1 VPGTRRPGPG
11 PAEPGEGRRGS
22 GPAPAVAGEE
32 EGPPRGR
39 LGIDPRFR
47 QRLIDVKREA
57 GRRRLR
63 WLIVGTAGLTA
74 VALAVGI
81 VWSPAFAV
89 RHVVVLGGEH
99 TRPALVLAAAGLD
112 HHPLMVDVDA
122 ARADR
127 AIDRLPWVAQ
137 AHVQRHWPDGITVVL
152 SERVP
157 VAMVGPVGDTK
168 LVDVAGRVLAG
179 ATFGTALPEVEIEST
194 PGVPG
199 PVAGPAP
206 GPAGSEVAAGYL
218 PGLAVAA
225 AMPPALVPRTLA
237 IVVGSDGTLT
247 LRLSSGASAV
257 LGDSTQM
264 EQKLI
269 AVLTLVERVRIGT
282 ETIDATVPAL
292 PVLRSRP

>member
-1 VPGTRRPGPG
+1 M
-11 PAEPGEGRRGS
+11 
-22 GPAPAVAGEE
+22 AGES
-32 EGPPRGR
+32 EGEPRGR

-63 WLIVGTAGLTA
+63 WLIAATAALITVAVG
-74 VALAVGI
+74 VGI
-81 VWSPAFAV
+81 VWSPLFAV
-89 RHVVVLGGEH
+89 RHVRVLGGQH
-99 TRPALVLAAAGLD
+99 TRAAAVLAVAGLE
-112 HHPLMVDVDA
+112 HHPLMVDVDP
-122 ARADR
+122 ARAVQ

-137 AHVQRHWPDGITVVL
+137 AHVRRQWPDGITVVL

-179 ATFGTALPEVEIEST
+179 ATFGTALPEVELESR
-194 PGVPG
+194 PGVAG
-199 PVAGPAP
+199 PVGGPAP

-225 AMPPALVPRTLA
+225 AMPLALVPRTLA
-237 IVVGSDGTLT
+237 IVVGTDGTLT

-257 LGDSTQM
+257 LGDSTQL

-269 AVLTLVERVRIGT
+269 AVLTLVERVRIGS

-292 PVLRSRP
+292 PVLRSSP